1 MEEPRVKDDG
11 PPGRQE
17 PECVGASGNTLT
29 SQRLATLEEQVE
41 SLATD
46 TTGQEHRL
54 IRLVQNAYIAFRNA
68 SGWSRRRRLEAG
80 GALVRYFFMGRA
92 TIVMTVG
99 LGGLLALHASF
110 MLADQNRKLD
120 LQNYL
125 SVVSSELGEAQR
137 NSQFVQLIAPLIDDM
152 RRNIEKQGQPTRISA
167 TQRSV
172 YEVDPALAVRIAV
185 LTQTFQPYR
194 WVQRD
199 SDARLFLEPKGDGLL
214 FGIMSWIRTAYDAV
228 FGRAASAELL
238 ENSKV
243 PALTVDRLS
252 PERGLLLVNLHALGF
267 DLSSLTRWNSTFQG
281 AFAPGARLDRID
293 LGNLI
298 GPSLSTPF
306 DLSFAA
312 LPGATFESAQLDNV
326 DFTGASLAVASFTSA
341 NAHNARFIGA
351 NLDQVSFFSARL
363 TGADFDLAYI
373 GDADFSRANL
383 DAAKLATARGT
394 EDVDFSNACLVQ
406 GTTEMPLDF
415 DWSVY
420 EIPAHC
426 CSDWSGEHEP
436 FSANINDRCV
446 AK

>member
-1 MEEPRVKDDG
+1 MEEPNSRSDG
-11 PPGRQE
+11 HAGQLE
-17 PECVGASGNTLT
+17 PERLDTDDSPMTE
-29 SQRLATLEEQVE
+29 QRLAALEEQVD

-54 IRLVQNAYIAFRNA
+54 IRLAQNAYAA
-68 SGWSRRRRLEAG
+68 MQSTSGWSRRRRLEAG
-80 GALVRYFFMGRA
+80 GALVRYVFMGRA

-137 NSQFVQLIAPLIDDM
+137 NSQFVQLIAPLIDDL
-152 RRNIEKQGQPTRISA
+152 RRNIEEQGQPTRLSA
-167 TQRSV
+167 TQRAV

-199 SDARLFLEPKGDGLL
+199 SDARLFLEPQGDGLL
-214 FGIMSWIRTAYDAV
+214 FGIMSWIRMAYDEV

-238 ENSKV
+238 EDSKV

-326 DFTGASLAVASFTSA
+326 DFTGASLAVVSFTSA

-351 NLDQVSFFSARL
+351 NLDQASFMSARL
-363 TGADFDLAYI
+363 TGADFDQAYI

-383 DAAKLATARGT
+383 YAAKLATARGIEST
-394 EDVDFSNACLVQ
+394 DFSNACLVRNS
-406 GTTEMPLDF
+406 TEMPKSF
-415 DWSVY
+415 DWSTY
-420 EIPAHC
+420 EIPMHC

-436 FSANINDRCV
+436 FEINTSGQCA